1 MAQEQWPTLDFG
13 HDVRNAN
20 GAAMKSAKHLL
31 GAMILLTGL
40 ACGDG
45 STNSLVV
52 VTVVAAP
59 NMAPVAQLRVLI
71 TNLSDAAV
79 AKTDTQLFPEN
90 PRLPLSHST
99 RALPCRSRRAVP
111 ASWI

>member
-1 MAQEQWPTLDFG
+1 
-13 HDVRNAN
+13 
-20 GAAMKSAKHLL
+20 MKSAKLLL
-31 GAMILLTGL
+31 GALILLTGL

-59 NMAPVAQLRVLI
+59 NMAPVAQLRVII

-79 AKTDTQLFPEN
+79 AKTDTQLFPEKAS
-90 PRLPLSHST
+90 PRSLS
-99 RALPCRSRRAVP
+99 R
-111 ASWI
+111 